1 MDKKAYNLKRTFEQ
15 PIVMYEFTDKFRINK
30 GFRLDFWATFLIV
43 WFILFLLFWY
53 LLQPV
58 IMSIGGLMFIYFTV
72 APYYITKYIVK
83 LKQDGKK
90 LFFFLWDFVIF
101 VFNVQLRKVKLSYD
115 EEVEVKSRLLCK
127 MLYNVFT
134 ISTYQN

>member
-43 WFILFLLFWY
+43 WFILF
-53 LLQPV
+53 
-58 IMSIGGLMFIYFTV
+58 
-72 APYYITKYIVK
+72 
-83 LKQDGKK
+83 
-90 LFFFLWDFVIF
+90 FFLWDFVIF

-115 EEVEVKSRLLCK
+115 EEVEYHDKK
-127 MLYNVFT
+127 ITFK
-134 ISTYQN
+134 

>member
-58 IMSIGGLMFIYFTV
+58 I
-72 APYYITKYIVK
+72 
-83 LKQDGKK
+83 
-90 LFFFLWDFVIF
+90 
-101 VFNVQLRKVKLSYD
+101 NVYWWTYVY
-115 EEVEVKSRLLCK
+115 LLYGCPL
-127 MLYNVFT
+127 LYNE
-134 ISTYQN
+134 IYC

>member
-1 MDKKAYNLKRTFEQ
+1 MGYIFDCVVYIIFVILVFITACNL
-15 PIVMYEFTDKFRINK
+15 
-30 GFRLDFWATFLIV
+30 
-43 WFILFLLFWY
+43 
-53 LLQPV
+53 
-58 IMSIGGLMFIYFTV
+58 SIGGLMFIYFTV

-115 EEVEVKSRLLCK
+115 EEVEYHDKK
-127 MLYNVFT
+127 ITFK
-134 ISTYQN
+134 